1 MFKNFNYTIKARAFA
16 LRYPTLNFILI
27 QINFWIVAF
36 LILFTIMYLNTKAT
50 YTTLNLENNYPFF
63 INIIYSVLAGLF
75 YGITLGFVD
84 VLIEKYHNRN
94 LSLGRIMLMQ
104 GLTYYILII
113 LLMLF
118 SRYVLWEYIS
128 VNYIPENIAE
138 NINDN
143 VWKYYY
149 WIVLIYTFAMA
160 MIISF
165 INQMNK
171 KFGPG
176 VLLPMLMGKYRNP
189 KEEQRVFMFMD
200 LKSSTMYA
208 EKLGHLKYSAM
219 IRDSF
224 VDINKILGEY
234 RAEVY
239 QYVGDEIVVSWPQ
252 TNDFDG
258 SPCVEFYFAC
268 QEQFN
273 KRRLYY
279 FEKYG
284 AIPKFKAGLHQGI
297 VTTVEVG
304 DVKRDLAYHGD
315 AINTTSRIQ
324 EKCNEYESDILVSEA
339 FWEKVKFPKKFQK
352 DFVGE
357 VLLKGKEIPVKLFR
371 VQFANV
377 I

>member
-1 MFKNFNYTIKARAFA
+1 
-16 LRYPTLNFILI
+16 
-27 QINFWIVAF
+27 
-36 LILFTIMYLNTKAT
+36 MYLNTKAT